1 MSSIDETPLP
11 GIGKRLEFFTNE
23 GRRMGVVQHHTGRRE
38 LFVCTA
44 GDPDRATVSVDL
56 SEDDAGRLSDAL
68 GIQTGEVRD
77 ERTYRVEGLV
87 FEWIDI
93 AEDSPVAG
101 RSIAELRVR
110 TRTGASIVAAIG
122 PDRSI
127 PAPEP
132 DFVIESGQTLVVA
145 GTSDGVRAV
154 SALVAGG

>member
-77 ERTYRVEGLV
+77 ERT
-87 FEWIDI
+87 
-93 AEDSPVAG
+93 
-101 RSIAELRVR
+101 
-110 TRTGASIVAAIG
+110 
-122 PDRSI
+122 
-127 PAPEP
+127 
-132 DFVIESGQTLVVA
+132 
-145 GTSDGVRAV
+145 
-154 SALVAGG
+154 